1 MQTIL
6 LRLKRLFSTNLLNI
20 LGLSIAFAAFIIIM
34 VQINYDFTYDKC
46 YKNADRIYRVETLDR
61 HTGEFVPFVTRPMG
75 ELIVNSFSEIEK
87 GGCEAL
93 WDYEAYFSKPNGT
106 EEPIFC
112 EYFKVSQAMPEVFDF
127 EMIAGKLDEL
137 SQINGM
143 IIPESMA
150 KKLFSNELAVG
161 KELVLSKNK
170 IPSTN
175 KEETDICTIVGVY
188 KDFPQNARIENLAYV
203 NIHDFCIDDRTQGS
217 FVYYL
222 KLYESANPKTLAK
235 EIETFITTNYYE
247 NEVVSDVNTDYLRLN
262 QIHDVYFSR
271 DLSAFDLKGNY
282 SVTISLLTI
291 AILIVVI
298 AIINFINF
306 SMAAVPL
313 SIRRINTMK
322 VLGSTNTS
330 LRIQQIINVIILSLV
345 SYGIALLIVYSLAGT
360 SFASFVSADI
370 HLNKNANILIFSGL
384 VAIITGIIGGLYPAF
399 YSTSFPPAI
408 VLKGSFGLSA
418 KGRQLRSSLIAFQ
431 YVISISLL
439 IVSIFVF
446 VQNSFMKNHDMGFR
460 TDNIL
465 TVQTS
470 AKLVNQKD
478 AFLSQLKTNP
488 NILDLTF
495 SDGPIVSSGKMGWGR
510 DYKGKFVSF
519 SCFPASTNFL
529 DFFGFQIVD
538 GRGFRESDELKR
550 NGTIIFNQVAVEQFE
565 FEVGDVIS
573 GHMGEETPA
582 DIVGIMKNFNFQPM
596 QYKIQPI
603 ALYVYGSEPWQEQ
616 EFAFIKITG
625 KDFKN
630 SIEHIRKTLVEF
642 DPNLSDA
649 TVNFMDKRI
658 EQLYKKEDN
667 LAKLI
672 LIFCA
677 LSVFISIIGVLG
689 LIFFETQF
697 RKKEIGIRRVFG
709 SSVSEILSMFNKEY
723 LKITAI
729 CYLISIPIAFL
740 IIREWLKNF
749 AYRSPIPFWVWI
761 VAFVVIFALTAIV
774 ISLQSLRTARSNP
787 VNSIK
792 SDS

>member
-6 LRLKRLFSTNLLNI
+6 LRLKRLFSTNALNI

-34 VQINYDFTYDKC
+34 VQVNYDFTYDKC
-46 YKNADRIYRVETLDR
+46 YKDADRIYRIETLDS
-61 HTGEFVPFVTRPMG
+61 HTGEFGPFIPRPMG
-75 ELIVNSFSEIEK
+75 ELIINSFPEIEK
-87 GGCEAL
+87 GGGATL
-93 WDYEAYFSKPNGT
+93 GYDKAYFAKPDDT
-106 EEPIFC
+106 KEAIPCSFRQ
-112 EYFKVSQAMPEVFDF
+112 VSHTLPEVFDF
-127 EMIAGKLDEL
+127 EMIAGNLEEL
-137 SQINGM
+137 SKPVSM

-150 KKLFSNELAVG
+150 KILFGDESAVG
-161 KELVLSKNK
+161 KELFAGYDKNHVTK
-170 IPSTN
+170 REEVEAIP
-175 KEETDICTIVGVY
+175 IVGVY
-188 KDFPQNARIENLAYV
+188 RDFPQNASIENAVYL
-203 NIHDFCIDDRTQGS
+203 NIHDYCIDDRSEGG
-217 FVYYL
+217 FAYYL
-222 KLYESANPKTLAK
+222 KLYESANPKALAK
-235 EIETFITTNYYE
+235 EIENFVMTNYYNVDE
-247 NEVVSDVNTDYLRLN
+247 NYVYTGFFRLN
-262 QIHDVYFSR
+262 RMHDVYFSR
-271 DLSAFDLKGNY
+271 DLCAFDLKGNY
-282 SVTISLLTI
+282 SITISLLTI

-306 SMAAVPL
+306 SMATIPL

-322 VLGSTNTS
+322 VLGSTNAA
-330 LRIQQIINVIILSLV
+330 LRIQQIINVIILSLA
-345 SYGIALLIVYSLAGT
+345 SYGIALLIVYTLADT
-360 SFASFVSADI
+360 SFASFVSADL
-370 HLNKNANILIFSGL
+370 HLNNNVKILIFSGL
-384 VAIITGIIGGLYPAF
+384 LAIITGIIGGLYPAF

-418 KGRQLRSSLIAFQ
+418 NGRRLRSSLIAFQ
-431 YVISISLL
+431 YVISITLL
-439 IVSIFVF
+439 IVSIFIF
-446 VQNSFMKNHDMGFR
+446 VQNSFMKKHDKGFR
-460 TDNIL
+460 SENIL
-465 TVQTS
+465 TVWTS
-470 AKLVNQKD
+470 LKVINQKD
-478 AFLSQLKTNP
+478 AFLNQLKANP

-495 SDGPIVSSGKMGWGR
+495 ADGPIVANGKMGWGR
-510 DYKGKFVSF
+510 DYKEESVSF
-519 SCFPASTNFL
+519 NCFPVATNFM
-529 DFFGFQIVD
+529 DFFGFEVIA

-550 NGTIIFNQVAVEQFE
+550 NGTIIFNEVAVEQFE
-565 FEVGDVIS
+565 FELDDVIE
-573 GHMGEETPA
+573 GHKSDAPA
-582 DIVGIMKNFNFQPM
+582 DIVGIVKNFNFQPM

-603 ALYVYGSEPWQEQ
+603 AFYVFGSEPWRWQT
-616 EFAFIKITG
+616 FAFIKITG

-630 SIEHIRKTLVEF
+630 SIEHIRKTLIEF
-642 DPNLSDA
+642 DPNLSDVN
-649 TVNFMDKRI
+649 VNFMDNDI
-658 EQLYKKEDN
+658 EMLYQREDN

-729 CYLISIPIAFL
+729 CYFISIPIAVL
-740 IIREWLKNF
+740 IIKEWLKNF